1 MYRSAENYFDIAK
14 SNYRVL
20 VGYCRLLEREGYF
33 LQAEKII
40 KKNIYQCLDYYIQS
54 LLICVAI
61 YGKKLDQE
69 EIDFISG
76 LTDTDPFQIRD
87 ENCDIEKVMKL
98 SEMTLKTPPV
108 IMQLL
113 ALRDRDKKSK
123 LSSSYMD
130 ILIDIILSISF
141 MNVNRQEFLE
151 LFIKN
156 FYDSVRAFIYT
167 SESTLQFD
175 EEYFLKKISGGVA
188 LAIDV
193 RKEEKREPSIKKEEI
208 LKEKEKLAF
217 SSKKAGKNPRL
228 DKLISDLEA
237 LVGLSSVKTEVHSLI
252 NLINIRQIRK
262 MKGLPSNEMSY
273 HMVFTGNP
281 GTGKTT
287 VARLI
292 ADIYK
297 ELGVLSKGGLT
308 EVDRSGL
315 VAGYVG
321 QTALKV
327 AEVVKKAMGG
337 VLFIDEAYALA
348 PPNSTNDFGSE
359 AIDTLVKLMEDKR
372 DDLVV
377 IVAGYTEEM
386 SDFLHSNTGLISR
399 FNKFIEFE
407 DYSNEEL
414 VKIMI
419 SMANGMEMKLSDC
432 ALDKL
437 RLKLMSMN
445 QEEKKR
451 FGNARGI
458 RNLFEKML
466 VGQANRLSMVEE
478 PSIDDL
484 SIILGED
491 F

>member
-1 MYRSAENYFDIAK
+1 MYKSAENYFDIAK
-14 SNYRVL
+14 SNYRVM

-40 KKNIYQCLDYYIQS
+40 KKNIYQCLDYYIQT
-54 LLICVAI
+54 LLIYVAVF
-61 YGKKLDQE
+61 GKKLDQE
-69 EIDFISG
+69 ELDFICELTETDQLG
-76 LTDTDPFQIRD
+76 LRD
-87 ENCDIEKVMKL
+87 ASFDIEKVMKQSEL
-98 SEMTLKTPPV
+98 SLKTPPV

-113 ALRDRDKKSK
+113 ALRDRDKNSK

-130 ILIDIILSISF
+130 ILVDLILSISS
-141 MNVNRQEFLE
+141 MNGNRQEYLE
-151 LFIKN
+151 LLLKH
-156 FYDSVRAFIYT
+156 FYESVRAFIFS
-167 SESTLQFD
+167 SEGSVLFD
-175 EEYFLKKISGGVA
+175 EEYFVKKISIGPMKAV
-188 LAIDV
+188 DV
-193 RKEEKREPSIKKEEI
+193 RKEVSSSNSATMEEV

-228 DKLISDLEA
+228 DKLISDLEG
-237 LVGLSSVKTEVHSLI
+237 LVGLGSVKTEVHSLI

-262 MKGLPSNEMSY
+262 KKGLPSNEMSY

-348 PPNSTNDFGSE
+348 PPNSTNDFGTE

-386 SDFLHSNTGLISR
+386 SAFLHSNTGLISR

-419 SMANGMEMKLSDC
+419 SMAGAMEMKLSDC
-432 ALDKL
+432 ALMKL
-437 RLKLMSMN
+437 RMRLNSMN
-445 QEEKKR
+445 EEARKR

-458 RNLFEKML
+458 RNMFEKML
-466 VGQANRLSMVEE
+466 VGQANRLSMVDE